1 MAIITFSRRGLLG
14 FALLPCLT
22 LAAGDSPHFGFSAH
36 ANFPMSQLHQDLNG
50 KVGYGA
56 GFQVSIETSDHT
68 IIRPRVD
75 VDIFPISERDRPNSS
90 YRDRVDL
97 GTVGIGADFLY
108 AFSGRNDQ
116 GAYGLGGVGVQR
128 WLQTRSSRDTDG
140 DHIYHEDDTVK
151 NRTTPYVALGVG
163 YQFNSVVGM
172 EARAVGS
179 KYNALMEGTSGTRTA
194 VVTQLA
200 LTCRW

>member
-1 MAIITFSRRGLLG
+1 
-14 FALLPCLT
+14 
-22 LAAGDSPHFGFSAH
+22 
-36 ANFPMSQLHQDLNG
+36 MSDLDKDLNG
-50 KVGYGA
+50 KVGYG
-56 GFQVSIETSDHT
+56 GSFQVSIETTDHT
-68 IIRPRVD
+68 IFRPRVD
-75 VDIFPISERDRPNSS
+75 VDVFPISEKDRPNSS

-97 GTVGIGADFLY
+97 GSVGIGADFLY

-140 DHIYHEDDTVK
+140 YHGWEHDDTVR

-163 YQFNSVVGM
+163 YQFNPIVGL

-179 KYNALMEGTSGTRTA
+179 KYNAIRDGDSGTRTA

>member
-1 MAIITFSRRGLLG
+1 MSICRFSRRGLLG

-22 LAAGDSPHFGFSAH
+22 LAAGNSPHFGFSAH
-36 ANFPMSQLHQDLNG
+36 ANFPMSELKDDLNG

-56 GFQVSIETSDHT
+56 SFQVSIETSDRT
-68 IIRPRVD
+68 IIRPRIDGD
-75 VDIFPISERDRPNSS
+75 VFPISEQNRPNSTF
-90 YRDRVDL
+90 RDRLDL
-97 GTVGIGADFLY
+97 SSVGMGADFLY

-128 WLQTRSSRDTDG
+128 WFQTSSTLDTHG
-140 DHIYHEDDTVK
+140 YHVWNRNDTVG
-151 NRTTPYVALGVG
+151 NRTTPYLALGAG
-163 YQFNSVVGM
+163 YQFGPVVGL

-179 KYNALMEGTSGTRTA
+179 KYDALVNGTSGTRTA
-194 VVTQLA
+194 VTTQLA